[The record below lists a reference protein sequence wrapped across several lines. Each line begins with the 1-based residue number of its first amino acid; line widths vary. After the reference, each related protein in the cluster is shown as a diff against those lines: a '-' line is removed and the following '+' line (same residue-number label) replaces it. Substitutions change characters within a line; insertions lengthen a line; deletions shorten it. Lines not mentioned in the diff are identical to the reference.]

1 MKKTKEKRLLF
12 ALDLDGT
19 YTAAPD
25 LWLEIIKL
33 IQGCGHVVLIAT
45 MRTSEELS
53 EIDPRLR
60 ELVPQIVPTN
70 RRAKLEYLAAFK
82 IYPDIWIDDMPHFL
96 FQNGAASLP
105 SDEAYEALKAM
116 VK

>member
-1 MKKTKEKRLLF
+1 
-12 ALDLDGT
+12 
-19 YTAAPD
+19 
-25 LWLEIIKL
+25 
-33 IQGCGHVVLIAT
+33 

-60 ELVPQIVPTN
+60 ELVPQIVPTH

-96 FQNGAASLP
+96 FQDGAASLP
-105 SDEAYEALKAM
+105 PDEAYDM
-116 VK
+116 VKTLAK